1 MNKKN
6 REKNNKSTYVFT
18 RETLGMTLL
27 LFSAILLLMLFTG
40 KAVFAGIGKAIC
52 LFMFGT
58 FGYGSFLLVAIL
70 AYFGEWLVFGKSF
83 KISFKT
89 AFAVCLTVFAAFLL
103 FHAATSRKISLDSYE
118 GNISD

>member
-70 AYFGEWLVFGKSF
+70 TYFGEWLVFGKSF

-89 AFAVCLTVFAAFLL
+89 ASLGIDILTGFLL
-103 FHAATSRKISLDSYE
+103 FDVCLYLTYASANALYK
-118 GNISD
+118 